1 LTESI
6 EIDARFCGPPG
17 MGNGGYVS
25 GLLAARVGGA
35 AAVRLRAPAPLGC
48 ALRVER
54 SGDTVSL
61 SDRGTLIA
69 EARPARVELDVPAPP
84 RFEGAERALQSFR
97 GYEKHPYPRCFG
109 CGPERAPGD
118 GLRVFALP
126 VAGTRASLT
135 AAWTPDA
142 ALADETGQVRAEFLW
157 SAMDCPSG
165 FAVVHGEGTAI
176 VTGEMAARVERRP
189 RAGEP
194 CMVIAWPI
202 ASEGRKHQ
210 AGSAIFSAGG
220 ELLAAARTLW
230 IEISTKGKPS

>member
-1 LTESI
+1 
-6 EIDARFCGPPG
+6 

-35 AAVRLRAPAPLGC
+35 ASVRLRAPAPLGKE
-48 ALRVER
+48 LRFER
-54 SGDTVSL
+54 AGEVVRL
-61 SDRGTLIA
+61 SDGDTLIA
-69 EARPARVELDVPAPP
+69 EARPAQLELEVPAPP
-84 RFEGAERALQSFR
+84 AFHDAERALQSFR

-109 CGPERAPGD
+109 CGPERAPCD
-118 GLRVFALP
+118 GMRVFALP
-126 VAGTRASLT
+126 VQGTRASLT

-142 ALADETGQVRAEFLW
+142 TLADESGRVRAEFLW
-157 SAMDCPSG
+157 GAMDCPAG
-165 FAVVHGEGTAI
+165 FAVVHAEGTAI

-202 ASEGRKHQ
+202 ASEGRKHH

-220 ELLAAARTLW
+220 ERLALARTLW